1 MGPPTESFITT
12 HSENRH
18 FGSMSNQEKGIDY
31 DSLMTAIDEP
41 PAPKEDHQ
49 QLDINQMKELL
60 ASKRKKTK
68 ERDQKLNQLDQ
79 VITALEE

>member
-1 MGPPTESFITT
+1 
-12 HSENRH
+12 
-18 FGSMSNQEKGIDY
+18 MSNQEKGIDY

-41 PAPKEDHQ
+41 SAPKEDRQ